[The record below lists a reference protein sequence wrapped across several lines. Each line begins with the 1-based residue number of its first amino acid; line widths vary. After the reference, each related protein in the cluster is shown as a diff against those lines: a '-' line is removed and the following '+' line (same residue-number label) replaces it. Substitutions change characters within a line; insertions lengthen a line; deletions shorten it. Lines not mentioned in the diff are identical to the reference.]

1 MLVWTSVFKFL
12 CRHVFSFLL
21 GKHLRAEP
29 LSHKVTPCF
38 NIFYKLPY
46 SFPEW
51 LHHFKISIAMYEVVL
66 FFNRE
71 CIQIKQCLSL
81 KKKNLWG
88 TWWLRGLSICLF
100 IPAQLIMSGSRDRAP
115 RRTLRWLWSLPGILS
130 LPGTL
135 PPQCTLKKSFFIQ
148 KKDLLYYYCDETKW
162 FEPTFFDSKILA
174 PKTVK
179 M

>member
-88 TWWLRGLSICLF
+88 TWWLRGLSNCLF
-100 IPAQLIMSGSRDRAP
+100 ILAQLIMSGSWNRAP
-115 RRTLRWLWSLPGILS
+115 QRTLHWLWSLPGILS
-130 LPGTL
+130 LSPWT
-135 PPQCTLKKSFFIQ
+135 PPSPMHSKKIFLYFKKRICYITIVMKQRDLNLLFLTQ
-148 KKDLLYYYCDETKW
+148 K
-162 FEPTFFDSKILA
+162 S
-174 PKTVK
+174 
-179 M
+179 